1 MPAPYDYTM
10 QMQSPIQAL
19 QQGFGFGA
27 AALQAQQARAQM
39 EQQRAQQ
46 QAEAARQAALDEV
59 LPGYLQDIESGKM
72 PSLKSII
79 EIESLMPEA
88 HREMIAQYRQNSD
101 ATRRKTL
108 ASTGLKV
115 VMGLQQGD
123 GSFGVDLLQEQL
135 EAAKNSG
142 DVQSARDLEGLLKVA
157 KINPKAAAGQF
168 LPQVYQIDPDFVGGS
183 IATMEKAR
191 ALTDAQAGGFEVKS
205 SEDLP
210 GGYTKQIGRFGEVR
224 LVGPDGRMVAPDQAS
239 SAIDQIYA
247 LDARRAG
254 SKAASVRAAELDQ
267 EITRGGTAAGAKEAG
282 QQAMK
287 AGVEAFQRL
296 GPARQAISTIDQ
308 AIAAIDKGAS
318 TGIIAS
324 RLPNVTQASRELEL
338 LRNQMGLA
346 VIGAT
351 TFGALSEGELK
362 LALDTGGIDTG
373 MPDLKGYLQRK
384 KVAQT
389 KLANELE
396 RAARYLTK
404 PGNTINGWIE
414 ENITVSERRGAGLP
428 SQMPTPDQIRAERER
443 RRQAGGR

>member
-10 QMQSPIQAL
+10 QVQSPVQAL
-19 QQGFGFGA
+19 KQGFGFGA
-27 AALQAQQARAQM
+27 AVLQAQQARAAM
-39 EQQRAQQ
+39 EQQSALQ
-46 QAEAARQAALDEV
+46 QAEAARQAALNEA
-59 LPGYLQDIESGKM
+59 LPGYLQKIESGEM
-72 PSLKSII
+72 PSLQSII
-79 EIESLMPEA
+79 EVESLMPPA
-88 HREMIAQYRQNSD
+88 HREMIAEYRKNSD

-123 GSFGVDLLQEQL
+123 GSFGVGLLQEQL

-142 DVQSARDLEGLLKVA
+142 DTQSARDLEGLLKVA
-157 KINPKAAAGQF
+157 QINPRAAAGQF
-168 LPQVYQIDPDFVGGS
+168 LPQVYQIDPEFVGKS
-183 IATMEKAR
+183 IETMEKAR
-191 ALTDAQAGGFEVKS
+191 SLGDAQGGGFEVKS
-205 SEDLP
+205 SEDMP
-210 GGYTKQIGRFGEVR
+210 GGYTKQVGKFGEVR
-224 LVGPDGRMVAPDQAS
+224 LVGPDGALIRPEQTAS
-239 SAIDQIYA
+239 VIDQIYA

-254 SKAASVRAAELDQ
+254 VKKATEARAVLEQ
-267 EITRGGTAAGAKEAG
+267 EVSLGGTAAGAKEAG

-287 AGVEAFQRL
+287 AGVEAFQKL

-318 TGIIAS
+318 TNIIAS

-346 VIGAT
+346 VINVT

-373 MPDLKGYLQRK
+373 MPDLRGYLVRK
-384 KVAQT
+384 KTAQQ

-396 RAARYLTK
+396 KAARYLTK

-414 ENITVSERRGAGLP
+414 ENITVADRRDAGLP
-428 SQMPTPDQIRAERER
+428 TGMPTPDQIRAERDR